1 MSNPRDL
8 GRLAVLAGLLR
19 DRKLDELRAARL
31 QREATQGRLA
41 ALVAGP
47 AEGLSPI
54 ATAQS
59 ALLYQRWVD
68 GKRAEI
74 NLQLARDTAA
84 WLDAQAAARSAF
96 GRAQVMDVLQDRAA
110 LARRERR

>member
-19 DRKLDELRAARL
+19 DRKLDDLRAARL
-31 QREATQGRLA
+31 RREATQGRLG

-47 AEGLSPI
+47 AEGLSPV
-54 ATAQS
+54 AAAQS

-74 NLQLARDTAA
+74 NLQLARETAA
-84 WLDAQAAARSAF
+84 WLEAQAAARIAF
-96 GRAQVMDVLQDRAA
+96 GRAQVLDVLKDR
-110 LARRERR
+110 LGKARR

>member
-8 GRLAVLAGLLR
+8 PRLAVLAGLLR
-19 DRKLDELRAARL
+19 DRQLDDLRAARL
-31 QREATQGRLA
+31 RREATQARLG

-47 AEGLSPI
+47 AAGLSPV
-54 ATAQS
+54 AAAQS

-84 WLDAQAAARSAF
+84 WLEAQAAARNAF
-96 GRAQVMDVLQDRAA
+96 GRAQVLDVLKDR
-110 LARRERR
+110 LAKPRR

>member
-8 GRLAVLAGLLR
+8 RQLAVLAGLLR
-19 DRKLDELRAARL
+19 DRQLDDLRAAR
-31 QREATQGRLA
+31 QRREATQARLG
-41 ALVAGP
+41 ALLAGP
-47 AEGLSPI
+47 AEGLSPL
-54 ATAQS
+54 AAAQS

-84 WLDAQAAARSAF
+84 WLEAQAAARTAF
-96 GRAQVMDVLQDRAA
+96 GRAQVLDVLKDRQVRS
-110 LARRERR
+110 RR

>member
-1 MSNPRDL
+1 MSNARDL
-8 GRLAVLAGLLR
+8 GPLAVLAGLLR
-19 DRKLDELRAARL
+19 DRKLDDLRAARL

-41 ALVAGP
+41 ALGAGP
-47 AEGLSPI
+47 AEGLSPV
-54 ATAQS
+54 AAAQS

-84 WLDAQAAARSAF
+84 WLEAQAMARAAF
-96 GRAQVMDVLQDRAA
+96 GRAQVLDVLKDRAA
-110 LARRERR
+110 KARR

>member
-19 DRKLDELRAARL
+19 DRKLDDLRAARL

-47 AEGLSPI
+47 AEGLSPL
-54 ATAQS
+54 AAAQS

-84 WLDAQAAARSAF
+84 WLEAQAAARTAF
-96 GRAQVMDVLQDRAA
+96 GRAQALDVLKDRLGKAG
-110 LARRERR
+110 R

>member
-1 MSNPRDL
+1 MSDPRDL

-19 DRKLDELRAARL
+19 DRQLDDLRAARL
-31 QREATQGRLA
+31 RREATQARLG
-41 ALVAGP
+41 ALAAGP
-47 AEGLSPI
+47 AEGLSPV
-54 ATAQS
+54 AAAQT

-84 WLDAQAAARSAF
+84 WLEAQAAARTAF
-96 GRAQVMDVLQDRAA
+96 GRAQVLDKLQEYQRKP
-110 LARRERR
+110 RI

>member
-19 DRKLDELRAARL
+19 DRKLDDLRTARL
-31 QREATQGRLA
+31 LREATQGRLA

-47 AEGLSPI
+47 AEGLSPV
-54 ATAQS
+54 AAAQS

-84 WLDAQAAARSAF
+84 WLEAQAAARTAF
-96 GRAQVMDVLQDRAA
+96 GRAQVLDVLKDR
-110 LARRERR
+110 LGKARR

>member
-1 MSNPRDL
+1 MSDP

-19 DRKLDELRAARL
+19 DRKLDDLRAASLR
-31 QREATQGRLA
+31 REATQARLG

-47 AEGLSPI
+47 ATGLSPV
-54 ATAQS
+54 AAAQS

-84 WLDAQAAARSAF
+84 WLEAQAAARSAF
-96 GRAQVMDVLQDRAA
+96 GRAQVLEALKDR
-110 LARRERR
+110 LARPRR

>member
-1 MSNPRDL
+1 MSKPRDL

-19 DRKLDELRAARL
+19 DRKLDDLRATRL

-47 AEGLSPI
+47 AEGLSPV
-54 ATAQS
+54 AAAQS

-84 WLDAQAAARSAF
+84 WLEAQAAARTAF
-96 GRAQVMDVLQDRAA
+96 GRAQVLDVLKDR
-110 LARRERR
+110 LGKARR

>member
-1 MSNPRDL
+1 MTNPRDL

-19 DRKLDELRAARL
+19 DRKLDDLRAARL

-47 AEGLSPI
+47 AEGLSHV
-54 ATAQS
+54 AAAQS

-68 GKRAEI
+68 GKRSEI
-74 NLQLARDTAA
+74 NQQLARDTAA
-84 WLDAQAAARSAF
+84 WIEAQAAARAAF
-96 GRAQVMDVLQDRAA
+96 GRAQVLDVLKDR
-110 LARRERR
+110 LGKGRR

>member
-8 GRLAVLAGLLR
+8 GRLAMLAGLLR
-19 DRKLDELRAARL
+19 DRKLDDLRAARL
-31 QREATQGRLA
+31 RREATQARLG

-47 AEGLSPI
+47 ATGLSPV
-54 ATAQS
+54 AAAQS

-84 WLDAQAAARSAF
+84 WLEAQAAARNAF
-96 GRAQVMDVLQDRAA
+96 GRAQVLDVLKER
-110 LARRERR
+110 LAKPHR